1 MPCPKKKKLQ
11 FKARI
16 KNKFDQL
23 LTSVARFKPGKL
35 TLYSGTTSAQNT
47 APTFLPHISHS
58 YPVVGLQSRQVL
70 TLGFEK

>member
-35 TLYSGTTSAQNT
+35 MLYGGTTSAQDT
-47 APTFLPHISHS
+47 APTFLSLI
-58 YPVVGLQSRQVL
+58 YL
-70 TLGFEK
+70 TLIQSWDCRAGKF